1 MASIITKSEQ
11 IRIALKAGDNKK
23 AISIASKF
31 WDKSPRTK
39 KCQLAQSAILS
50 PAFMRQ
56 LGKNPQQLID
66 DAIAALQDEFLIKGG
81 KDD

>member
-1 MASIITKSEQ
+1 MADLITKSEQ

-39 KCQLAQSAILS
+39 KCQLAQSA
-50 PAFMRQ
+50 
-56 LGKNPQQLID
+56 D
-66 DAIAALQDEFLIKGG
+66 
-81 KDD
+81 